1 MRTARIVD
9 LRVISIQVTFLAGDR
24 RYRTHSG
31 ARILLLLLW
40 RMEIQGEGFINTS
53 SEFDGLTVELVA
65 GSEVPVCAGEERLKL
80 VSNAGIMLSKANGQ
94 LHIPN
99 MSSPVT
105 SSSKIMD

>member
-9 LRVISIQVTFLAGDR
+9 LRVISIQVTFLTGDR

-40 RMEIQGEGFINTS
+40 RMEVQGEGFINTS
-53 SEFDGLTVELVA
+53 SELDGLTVELVA
-65 GSEVPVCAGEERLKL
+65 DFEVPVCAGEEMLKL
-80 VSNAGIMLSKANGQ
+80 GSNAGMMLPKENGQ
-94 LHIPN
+94 SHIPN

-105 SSSKIMD
+105 